1 MVRVNAKILR
11 PAHVAAGLTL
21 IEPDDH
27 ITILLHDGAPVC
39 RWLVTSVSPTITDIH
54 AEADMYIKYNK
65 GVTA

>member
-1 MVRVNAKILR
+1 MVEAKILR

-21 IEPDDH
+21 IEPDAH
-27 ITILLHDGAPVC
+27 ITILLHDGVEVGS
-39 RWLVTSVSPTITDIH
+39 WLVTKTGPTITDIH

>member
-1 MVRVNAKILR
+1 MVRVNVKILR
-11 PAHVAAGLTL
+11 PAHMAAGLTL

-39 RWLVTSVSPTITDIH
+39 RWLVTKTGPTITDIH
-54 AEADMYIKYNK
+54 AEADKYIK